1 MSSFETGHS
10 SVPTAVN
17 SPPALFLSPSHHSAC
32 STASASPSSPREV
45 RSEGFEDVHGH
56 VPWKHHEQL
65 HCVSSVP
72 LHPNASHVS
81 RSHTVAH
88 QKLQGRRQPDDTHA
102 GALKVIVIVG
112 VVGVVGFNRP
122 CSACR
127 PFGTVGISMLGRRAC
142 MPREPNPST
151 QQQKAGRQAGR

>member
-81 RSHTVAH
+81 RSQTVSH
-88 QKLQGRRQPDDTHA
+88 QELQGRRLPKAAHA
-102 GALKVIVIVG
+102 GALKVIVIAG

-127 PFGTVGISMLGRRAC
+127 PFGTVGIVCSVGVPAC
-142 MPREPNPST
+142 PGSPTPPRSST
-151 QQQKAGRQAGR
+151 R

>member
-45 RSEGFEDVHGH
+45 RSEGFEDVKGH
-56 VPWKHHEQL
+56 VPRKHLEQL

-88 QKLQGRRQPDDTHA
+88 QKLQGRRQPDDMHA

-112 VVGVVGFNRP
+112 VVGVVGFDRP

-127 PFGTVGISMLGRRAC
+127 PFGTVGLVCSVGV
-142 MPREPNPST
+142 PSCPWSPT
-151 QQQKAGRQAGR
+151 PPHSSTR